1 MVEMIEKLKPLNDRY
16 NELTNLIVD
25 PEIIADNKQ
34 WQSLVKE
41 RSRLEDIK
49 ACYDEM
55 YKVYNDM
62 ESAKQAIEIET
73 DSEMKSLLEEEFYSN
88 KEKYAEICEKAK
100 ILLLPKDENDENN
113 VIMEIRAG
121 AGGDEAGIFAK
132 DLMKMYTRYAER
144 MRWKVEIDNLSEN
157 EAGGIK
163 EVTMT
168 ISGKN
173 AFKNLK
179 FESGVHRVQRVPETE
194 SQGRVHTS
202 TATVAVL
209 PELEEV
215 EFEMNEKDFRIDTYR
230 SRGAGGQHINK
241 TDSAIRITHLPT
253 GIVVACQDERS
264 QFKNRD
270 RAWSVMRSK
279 LYDFYQGQKNR
290 EYAENR
296 KLQVGT
302 GDRSEKIRTYNYPQS
317 RITDH
322 RINVTIHSLA
332 YFMDGDIQGMID
344 ELQIADQREK
354 LEHSEFNN

>member
-230 SRGAGGQHINK
+230 SSGAGGQHINK

>member
-1 MVEMIEKLKPLNDRY
+1 MLNKLKPLKERY
-16 NELTNLIVD
+16 DELTELIVN
-25 PEIIADNKQ
+25 PEVIADNKK
-34 WQSLVKE
+34 WQGLVKE
-41 RSRLEDIK
+41 RSRLEEIK
-49 ACYDEM
+49 DCYDEM
-55 YKVYNDM
+55 FKINSRL
-62 ESAKQAIEIET
+62 ESAKAELEIET
-73 DSEMKSLLEEEFYSN
+73 DSEMKALLEEEYYDN
-88 KEKYAEICEKAK
+88 KDKYEKLIEQAK

-132 DLMKMYTRYAER
+132 DLLKMYTRYAER
-144 MRWKVEIDNLSEN
+144 MRWKVEIDNISEN

-163 EVTMT
+163 EVTLS
-168 ISGKN
+168 INGKN

-230 SRGAGGQHINK
+230 SSGAGGQHINK
-241 TDSAIRITHLPT
+241 TDSAIRITHIPT

-279 LYDFYQGQKNR
+279 LYDFYQGQKDR

-322 RINVTIHSLA
+322 RINLTIHSLA
-332 YFMDGDIQGMID
+332 YFMDGDIQEMIN

-354 LEHSEFNN
+354 LENSGLN

>member
-1 MVEMIEKLKPLNDRY
+1 MLEKLRPIKERY
-16 NELTNLIVD
+16 DEIGNLISD
-25 PEIIADNKQ
+25 PAIIADNKQ
-34 WQSLVKE
+34 WQSLMKE
-41 RSRLEDIK
+41 RSRLEDINN
-49 ACYDEM
+49 CYESLN
-55 YKVYNDM
+55 KVHNIM
-62 ESAKQAIEIET
+62 ESSKKALETET
-73 DSEMKSLLEEEFYSN
+73 DPEMKELLQEEFQTS
-88 KEKYAEICEKAK
+88 KEKYEQLSEEGK

-132 DLMKMYTRYAER
+132 DLLKMYTRFAER
-144 MRWKVEIDNLSEN
+144 MRWKTEIDNISEN

-163 EVTMT
+163 EVTLS
-168 ISGKN
+168 INGKN

-230 SRGAGGQHINK
+230 ASGAGGQHINK

-322 RINVTIHSLA
+322 RINFTIHSLA
-332 YFMDGDIQGMID
+332 TFMDGDIEQMIN
-344 ELQIADQREK
+344 ELQIEDQKEK
-354 LEHSEFNN
+354 LENSDFNNK

>member
-1 MVEMIEKLKPLNDRY
+1 MVEMIDKLKPLNDRY
-16 NELTNLIVD
+16 NELTDLIVD

-49 ACYDEM
+49 DCYDEM
-55 YKVYNDM
+55 FKVYSDM
-62 ESAKQAIEIET
+62 ESARQAIEVET

-88 KEKYAEICEKAK
+88 KEKYAEICERAK

-144 MRWKVEIDNLSEN
+144 MRWKVEVDNLSEN

-230 SRGAGGQHINK
+230 SSGAGGQHINK

>member
-1 MVEMIEKLKPLNDRY
+1 MLDKLKPLKDRY
-16 NELTNLIVD
+16 DELTELIVD
-25 PEIIADNKQ
+25 ADVIADNKK

-41 RSRLEDIK
+41 RSKLEDIK
-49 ACYDEM
+49 NCYDEM
-55 YKVYNDM
+55 YKIDSDM
-62 ESAKQAIEIET
+62 KNAKTAL
-73 DSEMKSLLEEEFYSN
+73 DSEKDAEMRALLEEEYYEN
-88 KEKYAEICEKAK
+88 KEKYEKLVEQAK
-100 ILLLPKDENDENN
+100 LLLLPKDENDENN

-132 DLMKMYTRYAER
+132 DLLKMYTRYAER
-144 MRWKVEIDNLSEN
+144 MRWKVEIENLSEN

-163 EVTMT
+163 EAT
-168 ISGKN
+168 ITIVGKN

-194 SQGRVHTS
+194 AQGRVHTS

-230 SRGAGGQHINK
+230 SSGAGGQHINK
-241 TDSAIRITHLPT
+241 TDSAIRITHIPT

-279 LYDFYQGQKNR
+279 LYDYYQGQKDK

-296 KLQVGT
+296 KAQVGT

-317 RITDH
+317 RVTDH
-322 RINVTIHSLA
+322 RINMTIHSLA
-332 YFMDGDIQGMID
+332 YFMDGDIQEMID
-344 ELQIADQREK
+344 ELNIADQKAK
-354 LEHSEFNN
+354 LEHSGL

>member
-1 MVEMIEKLKPLNDRY
+1 MLSKLKPLKERY
-16 NELTNLIVD
+16 DELTKLIVE
-25 PEIIADNKQ
+25 PEVIADNKK

-41 RSRLEDIK
+41 RSKLEEIK
-49 ACYDEM
+49 NCYD
-55 YKVYNDM
+55 DM
-62 ESAKQAIEIET
+62 FKLDNAMKSAKEAMETET
-73 DSEMKSLLEEEFYSN
+73 DAEMKALLEEEFYEN
-88 KEKYAEICEKAK
+88 KEKFEELCEQAK

-132 DLMKMYTRYAER
+132 DLLKMYTRYAER
-144 MRWKVEIDNLSEN
+144 MRWKVEIDNISEN

-163 EVTMT
+163 EVTLS
-168 ISGKN
+168 INGKN

-230 SRGAGGQHINK
+230 SSGAGGQHINK

-279 LYDFYQGQKNR
+279 LYDYYQGQKDR

-322 RINVTIHSLA
+322 RINLTVHSLA
-332 YFMDGDIQGMID
+332 YFMDGDIQEMIN

-354 LEHSEFNN
+354 LEHSNF

>member
-1 MVEMIEKLKPLNDRY
+1 MLDKLKPLKARY
-16 NELTNLIVD
+16 DELTDLIVD
-25 PEIIADNKQ
+25 PEVIADNKQ
-34 WQSLVKE
+34 WQNLVKE
-41 RSRLEDIK
+41 RSRLEEIK
-49 ACYDEM
+49 DCYLEM
-55 YKVYNDM
+55 EKISNIMHSAKEAM
-62 ESAKQAIEIET
+62 ESEADA
-73 DSEMKSLLEEEFYSN
+73 EMRALLEEEFYTS
-88 KEKYAEICEKAK
+88 KDKFAEMEEKAK

-144 MRWKVEIDNLSEN
+144 MRWKVEIDNISEN

-163 EVTMT
+163 EVTMS
-168 ISGKN
+168 INGKN

-215 EFEMNEKDFRIDTYR
+215 EFDMNEKDFRVDIFR
-230 SRGAGGQHINK
+230 SGGAGGQHINK

-253 GIVVACQDERS
+253 GIVVSCQDERS

-279 LYDFYQGQKNR
+279 LYDYYQGQKNR

-322 RINVTIHSLA
+322 RINVTLHSLT
-332 YFMDGDIQGMID
+332 YFMDGDIQEMID
-344 ELQIADQREK
+344 ELQIADQKEK
-354 LEHSEFNN
+354 LEHSDFSN

>member
-49 ACYDEM
+49 TCYDEM
-55 YKVYNDM
+55 FRVYSDM
-62 ESAKQAIEIET
+62 ESAKQAIEVET

-144 MRWKVEIDNLSEN
+144 MRWKVEVDNLSEN

-168 ISGKN
+168 INGKN

-230 SRGAGGQHINK
+230 SSGAGGQHINK

>member
-1 MVEMIEKLKPLNDRY
+1 
-16 NELTNLIVD
+16 
-25 PEIIADNKQ
+25 
-34 WQSLVKE
+34 
-41 RSRLEDIK
+41 
-49 ACYDEM
+49 
-55 YKVYNDM
+55 
-62 ESAKQAIEIET
+62 
-73 DSEMKSLLEEEFYSN
+73 
-88 KEKYAEICEKAK
+88 
-100 ILLLPKDENDENN
+100 
-113 VIMEIRAG
+113 
-121 AGGDEAGIFAK
+121 
-132 DLMKMYTRYAER
+132 MKMYTRYAER

-230 SRGAGGQHINK
+230 SSGAGGQHINK